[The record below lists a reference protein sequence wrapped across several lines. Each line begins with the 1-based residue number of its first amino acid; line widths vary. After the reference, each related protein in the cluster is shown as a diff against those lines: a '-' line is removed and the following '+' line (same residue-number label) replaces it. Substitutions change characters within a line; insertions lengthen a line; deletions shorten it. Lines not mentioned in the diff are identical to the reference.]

1 MPHRILHI
9 LGSAQAEGTSFARIV
24 GALGR
29 GLDPARYKLHA
40 CFLKGDGP
48 LAAELEAAGVEV
60 RVVDWTRGARDPV
73 GTWRFWHSLR
83 GERFAI
89 MHQHYGGRAPRWLAR
104 RATGA
109 KVITHLHGYILE
121 SRGLETVPV
130 SAQGADL
137 VIAASQ
143 AVADRVV
150 GTRAR
155 VVYAGAYVPSN
166 VDRNLVA
173 PRNGNVVV
181 LGTAGR
187 LVPIKGVVYLVRA
200 LAALRQEIPD
210 VRLEIAGSGPERA
223 AVECEV
229 QSLGLAGSVVFLGWQ
244 HDLERVLPGWDVFV
258 QPSLTDSFG
267 IATLEAMAAGLPV
280 VATGVGGL
288 RELVEDGR
296 TGWLVPPAD
305 PAALAKRL
313 RDLALNPAQRRAMGM
328 AGRERARAHFSVE
341 RMVAEIQK
349 IYDELLAGSAG
360 CRPVP

>member
-1 MPHRILHI
+1 
-9 LGSAQAEGTSFARIV
+9 
-24 GALGR
+24 
-29 GLDPARYKLHA
+29 
-40 CFLKGDGP
+40 
-48 LAAELEAAGVEV
+48 
-60 RVVDWTRGARDPV
+60 
-73 GTWRFWHSLR
+73 
-83 GERFAI
+83 
-89 MHQHYGGRAPRWLAR
+89 
-104 RATGA
+104 
-109 KVITHLHGYILE
+109 
-121 SRGLETVPV
+121 
-130 SAQGADL
+130 
-137 VIAASQ
+137 
-143 AVADRVV
+143 
-150 GTRAR
+150 
-155 VVYAGAYVPSN
+155 
-166 VDRNLVA
+166 
-173 PRNGNVVV
+173 
-181 LGTAGR
+181 
-187 LVPIKGVVYLVRA
+187 VVYLVRA